1 MMHDESRIPAP
12 LGRGVVKTDPATV
25 FADRLSAVRQSMAAF
40 EARWRAWAALQPVN
54 QVCHRHAQ
62 VRPRLDQTSLE
73 KSWQKKELAGYSP

>member
-1 MMHDESRIPAP
+1 M
-12 LGRGVVKTDPATV
+12 TDPATV
-25 FADRLSAVRQSMAAF
+25 FADRLSAVRQSMADF

-73 KSWQKKELAGYSP
+73 KSWQKKEFIMIYKWCPDCKKEKRK